1 LHILILG
8 SGGREHSIAWAVK
21 QNPKCTKL
29 TCAPGNAGMQ
39 QIGSCINLD
48 INDGNK
54 IKTWAKKN
62 NVDLVI
68 IGPEEPLSHGVSD
81 ILNLAG
87 ILTFAPSMEASK
99 LESSKHFTKQICN
112 ISGAPTA
119 KFKHFKDQKTAL
131 KFLNDSE
138 FPLVIK
144 ADGLAA
150 GKGVIIA
157 STHAEA
163 VTAINDMFGGQYG
176 DAGAEVIIEEFMV
189 GEEVSLFV
197 LCDDTDILSIGSAQ
211 DHKRAYDNDAGP
223 NTGGMGA
230 YSPAPIL
237 TAEIEKKAISKIIEP
252 CLKQMKKLGTPYKGV
267 LYAGLMIKDEEPKL
281 VEFNARLGDPEC
293 QVLMMRLGAQILDL
307 ILATCENRLVEAR
320 AAWADDHAI
329 TIVIAAKGY
338 PNAYDKGF
346 VISETNNIVQDSNN
360 MLFHAGTKLENEKV
374 ISTGGRVL
382 NATTRGSNLKEA
394 KMRAYEMVKNVNWKD
409 GFYRSDIGWRA
420 L

>member
-1 LHILILG
+1 MHILILG

-54 IKTWAKKN
+54 IKTWSEKN

-119 KFKHFKDQKTAL
+119 KFKHFKDQEAAL

-163 VTAINDMFGGQYG
+163 ITAINDMFGGQYG
-176 DAGAEVIIEEFMV
+176 DAGAEVIIEEIFSLEQLQKFPGV
-189 GEEVSLFV
+189 AIPKALWDTSFIGIISLEEL
-197 LCDDTDILSIGSAQ
+197 A
-211 DHKRAYDNDAGP
+211 DA
-223 NTGGMGA
+223 
-230 YSPAPIL
+230 
-237 TAEIEKKAISKIIEP
+237 
-252 CLKQMKKLGTPYKGV
+252 
-267 LYAGLMIKDEEPKL
+267 
-281 VEFNARLGDPEC
+281 FPE
-293 QVLMMRLGAQILDL
+293 A
-307 ILATCENRLVEAR
+307 AR
-320 AAWADDHAI
+320 AAIAADRSGLAYDGTSESLLGFLKSQLRARSVAPIEGADADAVLSRVEAALKNSHLELAI
-329 TIVIAAKGY
+329 SELAKLDPPAADLMANWKASALQRIEIIKALDGIAAK
-338 PNAYDKGF
+338 
-346 VISETNNIVQDSNN
+346 VE
-360 MLFHAGTKLENEKV
+360 E
-374 ISTGGRVL
+374 
-382 NATTRGSNLKEA
+382 
-394 KMRAYEMVKNVNWKD
+394 
-409 GFYRSDIGWRA
+409 
-420 L
+420 